1 MGKRVMILA
10 GGTGGHVYPALA
22 VAQRLLA
29 QGHEVIWMGTRRGLE
44 ARVVPAAAIAI
55 EWLSVSGVRGKGWRS
70 KLHAPFMLLKALTQ
84 AASILRRVRP
94 DVVLGMGGFVSGPGG
109 LMARVLGIPL
119 ILHEQNRVPGTTNRL
134 LARWANGVLE
144 AFPGSFPSA
153 TGARCTGNPLRD
165 EIAALA
171 LRPPREPADEPLKIL
186 IVGGSLGAQVLNRTL
201 PPALAVI
208 GQPCLIRHQTGEAMR
223 KETEA
228 LYAEAGLEAK
238 VDAFVEDM
246 AAAYAWADLAVCR
259 SGAMTVSELAAAGLP
274 AILVPYPH
282 AIDDHQTANAKYLAD
297 AGAAVVMAQSEL
309 TSQTLA
315 RTIKNVLTPPSR
327 LAEMAD
333 RARSKACPDATETVA
348 AICIDNA
355 RTPRLQKR
363 IP

>member
-22 VAQRLLA
+22 VARRLMA
-29 QGHEVIWMGTRRGLE
+29 QGHEVSWMGTRRGLE
-44 ARVVPAAAIAI
+44 ARVVPAAGIAI

-70 KLHAPFMLLKALTQ
+70 TLQAPFMLLKALMQ
-84 AASILRRVRP
+84 AGSIMRSLRP

-109 LMARVLGIPL
+109 LVARVLGIPL

-134 LARWANGVLE
+134 LARWANVVLE

-171 LRPPREPADEPLKIL
+171 LSPPCEPVSESLKIL
-186 IVGGSLGAQVLNRTL
+186 VVGGSLGAQVLNRTL
-201 PPALAVI
+201 PPALAAI
-208 GQPCLIRHQTGEAMR
+208 GQPCSIRHQTGEAMR

-228 LYAEAGLEAK
+228 LYAEVGLEAK
-238 VDAFVEDM
+238 VDAFVDDM

-282 AIDDHQTANAKYLAD
+282 AIDDHQTANANFLAD
-297 AGAAVVMAQSEL
+297 AGAAVVMSQSEL
-309 TSQTLA
+309 TPQILA
-315 RTIKNVLTPPSR
+315 QTIKNVLTPQSR
-327 LAEMAD
+327 LADMAD
-333 RARSKACPDATETVA
+333 RARSRACPDATETVA

-355 RTPRLQKR
+355 RTPSL
-363 IP
+363 